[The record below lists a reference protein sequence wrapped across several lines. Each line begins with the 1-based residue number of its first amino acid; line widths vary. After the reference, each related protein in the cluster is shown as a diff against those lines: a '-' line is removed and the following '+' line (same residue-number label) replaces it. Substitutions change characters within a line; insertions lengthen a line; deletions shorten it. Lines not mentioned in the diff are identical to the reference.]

1 MSPIA
6 KLAGDEIRRS
16 EIAGQTLNTS
26 PHRIKKT
33 GDRLAGVGPTAVTG
47 GDKLLLHE

>member
-16 EIAGQTLNTS
+16 EIAGQTLTPAPIES
-26 PHRIKKT
+26 KKT